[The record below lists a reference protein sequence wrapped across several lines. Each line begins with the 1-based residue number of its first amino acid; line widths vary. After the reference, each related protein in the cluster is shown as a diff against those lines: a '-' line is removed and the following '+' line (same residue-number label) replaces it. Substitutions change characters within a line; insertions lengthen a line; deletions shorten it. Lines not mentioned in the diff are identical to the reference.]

1 MDRSGPGTLSPAP
14 RGLPAAGSSRVR
26 PADSGA
32 GARQAG
38 QRLPRPGR
46 PLAGPGRAA
55 VGSRAPALSRPRGGV
70 AALRVR
76 FPASQ
81 APAPPPSVGC
91 GARRG
96 AAGRGGGS
104 GGRRK
109 LPAAGLARAAGAG
122 LRRPRMG
129 GGARAG
135 KRRRR
140 GHHGE
145 QADHL
150 HGRAAGQLPGESGR
164 PRIPKRRPSSPS
176 LLFPVA
182 CRGLPKAGSPG
193 SNLASAFS
201 STRDLGPVTSP
212 SLSFPTRGMRA
223 FQLEDSRRRVFLLP
237 FPLSHSNFLLLAP
250 VWTQTPSRPL
260 IPEPTLALR
269 WNP

>member
-96 AAGRGGGS
+96 AARRGGAVI
-104 GGRRK
+104 GR
-109 LPAAGLARAAGAG
+109 ARGAG
-122 LRRPRMG
+122 SRSVSPP
-129 GGARAG
+129 AS
-135 KRRRR
+135 
-140 GHHGE
+140 
-145 QADHL
+145 
-150 HGRAAGQLPGESGR
+150 SGS
-164 PRIPKRRPSSPS
+164 SSPS
-176 LLFPVA
+176 RKTWRTA
-182 CRGLPKAGSPG
+182 E
-193 SNLASAFS
+193 LA
-201 STRDLGPVTSP
+201 RHGC
-212 SLSFPTRGMRA
+212 
-223 FQLEDSRRRVFLLP
+223 SR
-237 FPLSHSNFLLLAP
+237 
-250 VWTQTPSRPL
+250 
-260 IPEPTLALR
+260 
-269 WNP
+269 